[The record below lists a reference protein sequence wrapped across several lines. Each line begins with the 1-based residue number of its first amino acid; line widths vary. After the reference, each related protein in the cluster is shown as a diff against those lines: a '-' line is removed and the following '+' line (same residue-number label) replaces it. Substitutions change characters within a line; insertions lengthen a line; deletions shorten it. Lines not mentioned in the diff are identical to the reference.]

1 MLLGTLAAL
10 LAGSAL
16 GGCQLMQGWSPQS
29 GSADANSTLV
39 DADVLASPS
48 LEVLLKQRPTPWIL
62 AQSLPL
68 SGPSSHL
75 GKQFSYGIDLVIR
88 ELNQG
93 GGVAGRPVKI
103 WRRDDG
109 YEPAGALANTQ
120 AFAGRPEVLAL
131 FGYVGTP
138 TTKAALPVAQASGL
152 TLVAPLTGAS
162 VLRAPGQRNVAHYRS
177 SYAGEA
183 QQIVRYLINDGFVR
197 IAIAY
202 QDDAYGKDVTASLKH
217 ALRGSNQRP
226 VAAVPLPRNSLDTIQ
241 AARTLSQS
249 DLDALVVVSTSQ
261 TMASLIRNLKQMQ
274 VAPQVMTISFT
285 GARALFDDLPRYDTF
300 GIGVTH
306 VVPFPWDDR
315 KPEVAEYQLATR
327 RFDPSQ
333 GFDFVSL
340 EGYLMAK
347 WVVKTMR
354 SLGPNLSRQSLGE
367 ALLKQ
372 RGATADGQGSVGLVF
387 LGTDPWGP

>member
-103 WRRDDG
+103 WGRDDG

-120 AFAGRPEVLAL
+120 AFAGRMRCWHC
-131 FGYVGTP
+131 
-138 TTKAALPVAQASGL
+138 SGMWARPRPRRL
-152 TLVAPLTGAS
+152 CRW
-162 VLRAPGQRNVAHYRS
+162 LR
-177 SYAGEA
+177 
-183 QQIVRYLINDGFVR
+183 
-197 IAIAY
+197 
-202 QDDAYGKDVTASLKH
+202 
-217 ALRGSNQRP
+217 
-226 VAAVPLPRNSLDTIQ
+226 PR
-241 AARTLSQS
+241 
-249 DLDALVVVSTSQ
+249 V
-261 TMASLIRNLKQMQ
+261 
-274 VAPQVMTISFT
+274 
-285 GARALFDDLPRYDTF
+285 
-300 GIGVTH
+300 
-306 VVPFPWDDR
+306 
-315 KPEVAEYQLATR
+315 
-327 RFDPSQ
+327 
-333 GFDFVSL
+333 
-340 EGYLMAK
+340 
-347 WVVKTMR
+347 
-354 SLGPNLSRQSLGE
+354 
-367 ALLKQ
+367 
-372 RGATADGQGSVGLVF
+372 
-387 LGTDPWGP
+387 